1 MNRNEI
7 SENVHKNAVE
17 HGLWDVRNSNEHC
30 LMLIYTEVAE
40 LVEAYRKSLVADKQK
55 FNEWLLSGDSH
66 ELAFEKFIKISFE
79 DKFADI
85 YIRLADI
92 YIRLADLAGALGIDF
107 DNMRTSRYYREFD
120 RFSLT
125 ENAFTL
131 IKILSDDR
139 IGIKKRI
146 QLGMGFIEDWTKQ
159 HGVNLEW
166 HISQKMK
173 YNQSR
178 EIMHGKKY

>member
-17 HGLWDVRNSNEHC
+17 HGFWDVRNSNEHC
-30 LMLIYTEVAE
+30 LMLIFTEVAE
-40 LVEAYRKSLVADKQK
+40 LVEADRKSLIADKQK
-55 FNEWLLSGDSH
+55 FNEWLLSGNSH
-66 ELAFEKFIKISFE
+66 ELAFEKFIKNSIE
-79 DKFADI
+79 DEF
-85 YIRLADI
+85 ADI

-107 DNMRTSRYYREFD
+107 DNMRTRRYYQAFD
-120 RFSLT
+120 KFSLT